1 MIELEIG
8 ELENVLIHFH
18 AFHQSLIQ
26 NSNTMT
32 ETLDIKITRSEQT
45 RLTVTDFSE
54 LPFGK
59 VFTDH
64 MFTADF
70 EDGEWKNLQVLPYG
84 PIPMSPAISALH
96 YGQAIFEGLKAYR
109 QPDGKISVFRA
120 DKNFER
126 FNKSADRMSMP
137 TIPEE
142 IFMQGLAALINI
154 DEKWVPSQENYALYI
169 RPVMFAMDPYLGVKA
184 SDTYKFALLTTPTG
198 PYYSKALKVK
208 IETEFTRADEGGVGF
223 AKTAGNYARSLY
235 PFEQAKK
242 EGFDQLIWTDS
253 VTHEFIEEAGTANL
267 IFVIN
272 GKLVTPS
279 IRSTVLDGVTRDTI
293 IKLAEDAGIEV
304 EERRVS
310 VKEVIDG
317 IGNGSLTE
325 AFAAGT
331 AATVTQIGEIG
342 YKGSIYTLT
351 DSATRNV
358 SNGIAQKLNNIRY
371 GLAPD
376 EFGWNW
382 VL

>member
-1 MIELEIG
+1 MI
-8 ELENVLIHFH
+8 
-18 AFHQSLIQ
+18 
-26 NSNTMT
+26 
-32 ETLDIKITRSEQT
+32 ETLDIKIAKADKT
-45 RLTVTDFSE
+45 RLSVTDFSQ

-64 MFTADF
+64 MFTADY
-70 EDGEWKNLQVLPYG
+70 EDGEWKNLQILPYG

-109 QPDGKISVFRA
+109 QPDGRISIFRA

-126 FNKSADRMSMP
+126 FNKSASRMSMP

-154 DEKWVPSQENYALYI
+154 DENWVPSQDDYALYI
-169 RPVMFAMDPYLGVKA
+169 RPVMFATDPYLGVKA

-198 PYYSKALKVK
+198 PYYSSALKVK
-208 IETEFTRADEGGVGF
+208 IETEYTRADEGGVGF

-253 VTHEFIEEAGTANL
+253 INHEYIEEAGTANL

-279 IRSTVLDGVTRDTI
+279 VRSTVLDGVTRDTI
-293 IKLAEDAGIEV
+293 IKLATAAGIEV

-310 VKEVIDG
+310 VKEVIEG
-317 IGNGSLTE
+317 IESGTLTE

-342 YKGSIYTLT
+342 YLGNTYKLSE
-351 DSATRNV
+351 SSTRTI
-358 SNGIAQKLNNIRY
+358 SNGIAKKLNDIRY

>member
-1 MIELEIG
+1 
-8 ELENVLIHFH
+8 
-18 AFHQSLIQ
+18 
-26 NSNTMT
+26 MT
-32 ETLDIKITRSEQT
+32 ETLEIKITKANAS

-70 EDGEWKNLQVLPYG
+70 EDGEWKNLQILPYG
-84 PIPMSPAISALH
+84 PILTSPAISALH

-120 DKNFER
+120 NKNFER
-126 FNKSADRMSMP
+126 FNKSAARMSMA

-154 DEKWVPSQENYALYI
+154 DEKWVPSQDDYALYI
-169 RPVMFAMDPYLGVKA
+169 RPVMYATDPYLGVKA
-184 SDTYKFALLTTPTG
+184 SDSYKFVLLTTPTG

-208 IETEFTRADEGGVGF
+208 IETEYTRADEGGVGF
-223 AKTAGNYARSLY
+223 AKTAGNYARSLF
-235 PFEQAKK
+235 PFEEARK
-242 EGFDQLIWTDS
+242 EGFDQLIWTDAVS
-253 VTHEFIEEAGTANL
+253 HEFIEEAGTANL

-279 IRSTVLDGVTRDTI
+279 VRNTVLDGVTRDTI
-293 IKLAEDAGIEV
+293 IQLAKSEGVEV

-310 VKEVIDG
+310 IKEVIEG
-317 IGNGSLTE
+317 IENGTLTE

-331 AATVTQIGEIG
+331 AATVTHIGEIG
-342 YKGSIYTLT
+342 YQGKLYTLT
-351 DSATRNV
+351 DPSTRNI
-358 SNGIAQKLNNIRY
+358 SNGIAKKLNDIRY
-371 GLAPD
+371 GLAED
-376 EFGWNW
+376 TFGWNSI
-382 VL
+382 V

>member
-1 MIELEIG
+1 
-8 ELENVLIHFH
+8 
-18 AFHQSLIQ
+18 
-26 NSNTMT
+26 MT
-32 ETLDIKITRSEQT
+32 ETLDIKITKADES
-45 RLTVTDFSE
+45 RLTVTDFSQ

-64 MFTADF
+64 MFVADY
-70 EDGEWKNLQVLPYG
+70 EDGEWKNLQILPYG

-109 QPDGKISVFRA
+109 QPNGQISVFRA
-120 DKNFER
+120 NKNFER
-126 FNKSADRMSMP
+126 FNKSAARMSMP
-137 TIPEE
+137 TVPEE

-154 DEKWVPSQENYALYI
+154 DEKWVPSQEDYALYI
-169 RPVMFAMDPYLGVKA
+169 RPVMFATDPYLGVRA
-184 SDTYKFALLTTPTG
+184 SDDYKFVLLTTPTG

-208 IETEFTRADEGGVGF
+208 IETEFTRADEGGVGY

-235 PFEQAKK
+235 PFEEAKK
-242 EGFDQLIWTDS
+242 EGYDQLIWTDS

-279 IRSTVLDGVTRDTI
+279 VRSTVLDGVTRDTI
-293 IKLAEDAGIEV
+293 IQLAKQQGVEV
-304 EERRVS
+304 EERRIS

-317 IGNGSLTE
+317 IENGTLTE

-342 YKGSIYTLT
+342 YQGKTYQLT

-358 SNGIAQKLNNIRY
+358 SNSIAKKLNDIRY

>member
-1 MIELEIG
+1 
-8 ELENVLIHFH
+8 
-18 AFHQSLIQ
+18 
-26 NSNTMT
+26 MT
-32 ETLDIKITRSEQT
+32 ETLDIKITKAGES
-45 RLTVTDFSE
+45 RLTVTDFSQ

-64 MFTADF
+64 MFVADY
-70 EDGEWKNLQVLPYG
+70 EDGEWKNLQILPYG

-109 QPDGKISVFRA
+109 QPNGQISVFRA
-120 DKNFER
+120 NKNFER
-126 FNKSADRMSMP
+126 FNKSATRMSMP
-137 TIPEE
+137 TVPEE

-154 DEKWVPSQENYALYI
+154 DEKWVPSQEDYALYI
-169 RPVMFAMDPYLGVKA
+169 RPVMYATDPYLGVRA
-184 SDTYKFALLTTPTG
+184 SDTYKFVLLTTPTG

-208 IETEFTRADEGGVGF
+208 IETEFTRADEGGVGY

-235 PFEQAKK
+235 PFEEAKK
-242 EGFDQLIWTDS
+242 EGYDQLIWTDS

-279 IRSTVLDGVTRDTI
+279 VRSTVLDGVTRDTI
-293 IKLAEDAGIEV
+293 IQLAKQQGVEV

-310 VKEVIDG
+310 VKEVIEG
-317 IGNGSLTE
+317 IENGTLTE

-342 YKGSIYTLT
+342 YQGKTYQLT

-358 SNGIAQKLNNIRY
+358 SNGIAKKLNDIRY

>member
-1 MIELEIG
+1 
-8 ELENVLIHFH
+8 
-18 AFHQSLIQ
+18 
-26 NSNTMT
+26 MT
-32 ETLDIKITRSEQT
+32 ETLDIKITKTDQT
-45 RLTVTDFSE
+45 RLTVTDFSQ

-64 MFTADF
+64 MFTADY
-70 EDGEWKNLQVLPYG
+70 EDGEWKNLQILPYG

-109 QPDGKISVFRA
+109 HPSGKISVFRA

-126 FNKSADRMSMP
+126 FNKSAARMSMP
-137 TIPEE
+137 GVPEE
-142 IFMQGLAALINI
+142 IFMQGLAALINV
-154 DEKWVPSQENYALYI
+154 DEKWVPDQEDYALYI

-184 SDTYKFALLTTPTG
+184 SDTYKFVLLTTPTG
-198 PYYSKALKVK
+198 PYYSSALKVK

-242 EGFDQLIWTDS
+242 EGYDQLIWTDS

-267 IFVIN
+267 LFVIN
-272 GKLVTPS
+272 GKLITPS
-279 IRSTVLDGVTRDTI
+279 VRSTVLDGVTRDTI
-293 IKLAEDAGIEV
+293 IKLAKEAGVEV

-310 VKEVIDG
+310 VQEVIEG
-317 IGNGSLTE
+317 IENGSLTE

-331 AATVTQIGEIG
+331 AATVTHVGEMGYNGQI
-342 YKGSIYTLT
+342 YKLT
-351 DSATRNV
+351 DPATRHI
-358 SNGIAQKLNNIRY
+358 SNGIAKKLNDIRY